1 MSSVNKVIIVGR
13 LGKDPES
20 RTLPDGRAVV
30 NFSLATSER
39 WKDKSTGDQREKTEW
54 HSCDAFGRVA
64 EIIAQYSKKG
74 DLLYVEGSLTTQK
87 WQDKEGKDR
96 YTTKVRVHGTQFLTP
111 KNGGTPAADQ
121 ANDDDKNF

>member
-20 RTLPDGRAVV
+20 RTLPDGRAVT

-54 HSCDAFGRVA
+54 HNCDSFGRVA

-96 YTTKVRVHGTQFLTP
+96 YTTKVRVHTVQFLTS
-111 KNGGTPAADQ
+111 KNSGQPADAT
-121 ANDDDKNF
+121 DDDKNF

>member
-20 RTLPDGRAVV
+20 RTLPDGRAVT
-30 NFSLATSER
+30 NYDLATSER

-54 HSCDAFGRVA
+54 HRCASFGRVA
-64 EIIAQYSKKG
+64 EVVAQYSKKG
-74 DLLYVEGSLTTQK
+74 DLLYVEGSLYTEK

-96 YTTKVRVHGTQFLTP
+96 YTTKVRVHSVQFLTS
-111 KNGGTPAADQ
+111 KNSGQSTEANAD
-121 ANDDDKNF
+121 DENF